1 MAIWIV
7 KNKRKT
13 DNPITAEAVCGF
25 AMFPQCE
32 LKGDHFTWTLDLE
45 FAGPK
50 PALLEEAA
58 PAVKYLQKL
67 WFSVLIINKNRKMP
81 QN

>member
-1 MAIWIV
+1 MTQIETYLLKFYVFQDMAIWIV

-58 PAVKYLQKL
+58 PAVKYT
-67 WFSVLIINKNRKMP
+67 
-81 QN
+81 

>member
-32 LKGDHFTWTLDLE
+32 LKGDQFKWTLDLE
-45 FAGPK
+45 FVGPK

-58 PAVKYLQKL
+58 PAVTI
-67 WFSVLIINKNRKMP
+67 FINLRSADEKFD
-81 QN
+81 

>member
-1 MAIWIV
+1 MTQIDTDLLKFYVFQDMAIWIV

-50 PALLEEAA
+50 PALLEEAV
-58 PAVKYLQKL
+58 PAVKHY
-67 WFSVLIINKNRKMP
+67 
-81 QN
+81 

>member
-58 PAVKYLQKL
+58 PAVKY
-67 WFSVLIINKNRKMP
+67 
-81 QN
+81 

>member
-1 MAIWIV
+1 MAIWMV

-13 DNPITAEAVCGF
+13 DNPITAEAICGF

-32 LKGDHFTWTLDLE
+32 LKGDQFTWTLDLE

-50 PALLEEAA
+50 PALLEEAT
-58 PAVKYLQKL
+58 PAVNNLLHNYGNE
-67 WFSVLIINKNRKMP
+67 I
-81 QN
+81 